1 MEITHK
7 TLKTLRKVAEA
18 EYDEQLAVH
27 NALISPIGIIESAKT
42 LSRLTGEIKI
52 LTFLEYV
59 LDSDPEA
66 IEILNN
72 YLNDIQE
79 LQNDIFN

>member
-7 TLKTLRKVAEA
+7 TLQILRKVAES
-18 EYDEQLAVH
+18 EYDEQLAVY
-27 NALISPIGIIESAKT
+27 NALINPISIIESAKT

-52 LTFLEYV
+52 LTFLEYI

-72 YLNDIQE
+72 YLNDVQE
-79 LQNDIFN
+79 QKKWKN

>member
-1 MEITHK
+1 MEITEEV
-7 TLKTLRKVAEA
+7 LSTLRKVAEK
-18 EYDEQLAVH
+18 EYDEELALY
-27 NALISPIGIIESAKT
+27 NAFINPLSIIESAKT

-52 LTFLEYV
+52 LTFLEYI

-72 YLNDIQE
+72 YLNDV
-79 LQNDIFN
+79 

>member
-7 TLKTLRKVAEA
+7 TLQILRKVAES
-18 EYDEQLAVH
+18 EYDEQLAVY
-27 NALISPIGIIESAKT
+27 NALINPISIIESAKT

-52 LTFLEYV
+52 LTFLEYI

-72 YLNDIQE
+72 YLNDVQE
-79 LQNDIFN
+79 QKK

>member
-1 MEITHK
+1 MKITHK
-7 TLKTLRKVAEA
+7 TLEALRKVAEK
-18 EYDEQLAVH
+18 EYDEELALY
-27 NALISPIGIIESAKT
+27 NAFIYPLSIIESAKT

-52 LTFLEYV
+52 LTFLEYI

-72 YLNDIQE
+72 FLNDVQE
-79 LQNDIFN
+79 QKKWKK